1 MNIYTSNFSSNAN
14 VLHIELL
21 QHSALRGC
29 IKVFIRKRDITNYL
43 RSMLFRVLS
52 LLFANA
58 Y

>member
-29 IKVFIRKRDITNYL
+29 IKVFIKKQDITTY
-43 RSMLFRVLS
+43 
-52 LLFANA
+52 
-58 Y
+58 